1 MKIAPSKRQYMA
13 VLLNVRANIYKENR
27 DQLKRDLLT
36 MRKLLTLIDEPSE
49 NMVKVEQALSKRL
62 VKNFWYIYLH
72 WRKCAKTMVS

>member
-62 VKNFWYIYLH
+62 VKNF
-72 WRKCAKTMVS
+72 

>member
-1 MKIAPSKRQYMA
+1 MQISVTKRQYMA
-13 VLLNVRANIYKENR
+13 VLLNIRSNIYQENR

-62 VKNFWYIYLH
+62 VKKF
-72 WRKCAKTMVS
+72 